1 MNDRSSP
8 LGRVVATERK
18 PNTPHEFHF
27 WTGLDSPVGI
37 GTIVRVDG
45 PLPVNG
51 VVPRVYGTVI
61 EGFSYTDLQTPL
73 HDVLSADGHPGAA
86 RRAPTERTEIRLYTA
101 AVLRHIPEDP
111 LQPVPMGEVHLADE
125 HDVAVALRMDGY
137 LKEGSRTGIPI
148 GVYRSG
154 GTEAPIYLD
163 ADFLLGPEAAHLNI
177 TGVSGLATKTS
188 AVEWMLSSIFTH
200 FPASKGSVAA
210 VAFNVKGPDLCF
222 LDQPGAVDDADRD
235 IYERCG
241 VPAVP
246 FQNVQYFAPYKS
258 DGVSINTLR
267 SNEAL
272 QDNVAPLTWG
282 LREVLQYAEVLLNKD
297 DVDAK
302 ADALIDFIRERVVD
316 REFRDELLGNK
327 VHIVRSFEEL
337 EAWFRDVLQ
346 AVERTNKESWR
357 THHVAT
363 IRKVRNRLVNISTRC
378 AGLVTDS
385 GDVSDLPFGNFADRT
400 VYVVDVASLEEDA
413 QDLIFA
419 RIVTKL
425 REHLEK
431 RDLGVN
437 HVVLFVDELN
447 KYAPGEGPD
456 TYVRKMLLDVAE
468 RGRYLGLV
476 LFGAQQ
482 FRSQVHRRVAGNS
495 GTALY
500 GRMDADELA
509 TAGYGI
515 LAPAVKTKLAS
526 LDKGQLMVRHPHF
539 TQPIFVRFPRPAVMR
554 GRDGAEKYPQAVE
567 VTFESAVL
575 RTLRTLDPSL
585 TLNWLRDAMGI
596 HEEGDI
602 VRARNA
608 TMRERPADVRRFFQA
623 QLRPIV
629 AAASAPRSS
638 GTPVRSGTPD
648 DPYGF

>member
-1 MNDRSSP
+1 MRSSDMP
-8 LGRVVATERK
+8 ALGRVVATERK

-37 GTIVRVDG
+37 GTIVRIDG
-45 PLPVNG
+45 MMPVNG
-51 VVPRVYGTVI
+51 IIPRIYGTVI

-73 HDVLSADGHPGAA
+73 HDVLSADGSPGRAGL
-86 RRAPTERTEIRLYTA
+86 APTNRTEIRLYTA

-111 LQPVPMGEVHLADE
+111 LQPVPMGDVHLANE
-125 HDVAVALRMDGY
+125 EDVAVALRMDGY
-137 LKEGSRTGIPI
+137 LRQGSRTGIPI

-188 AVEWMLSSIFTH
+188 AVEWILSSIFTH
-200 FPASKGSVAA
+200 FPTSKGSVAA
-210 VAFNVKGPDLCF
+210 VCFNVKGPDLCF
-222 LDQPGAVDDADRD
+222 LDQPGEIDDADRALH
-235 IYERCG
+235 ERCG
-241 VPAVP
+241 VPARP
-246 FQNVQYFAPYKS
+246 FEKVRYFAPYKS
-258 DGVSINTLR
+258 DGVSLNTLR

-272 QDNVAPLTWG
+272 QDNVSPLTWG

-316 REFRDELLGNK
+316 REFRDELLGSK
-327 VHIVRSFEEL
+327 THIVRSFSDL
-337 EAWFRDVLQ
+337 EAWFKDVLQ

-363 IRKVRNRLVNISTRC
+363 IRKVRNRLTNISTRC
-378 AGLVTDS
+378 AGLVTDD
-385 GDVSDLPFGNFADRT
+385 GDVSDLPFGTFNDRT

-419 RIVTKL
+419 RVVTKL

-447 KYAPGEGPD
+447 KYAPGDGPD

-509 TAGYGI
+509 TPGYSI

-539 TQPIFVRFPRPAVMR
+539 TQPIFVRFPRPAIMR
-554 GRDGAEKYPQAVE
+554 GRDGAERFPQAVE
-567 VTFESAVL
+567 VKFESAVL

-585 TLNWLRDAMGI
+585 TLSWLQDAMGI
-596 HEEGDI
+596 HDEPEI
-602 VRARNA
+602 VKARNA
-608 TMRERPADVRRFFQA
+608 TMRERPADVRKFFQA

-629 AAASAPRSS
+629 AASAPRSTA
-638 GTPVRSGTPD
+638 TPVRSGPAN